1 MSGARAR
8 GEARRSPGPDSGARR
23 LASLRRRL
31 VTALGKREMSV
42 RDARA
47 RLERWG
53 AEPTDAERVIGELIA
68 AGALDDGRAA
78 EAFCRAALARRPV
91 GRAWLRA
98 RLESLGIGT
107 ADAARAIDAALEG
120 AGDTEA
126 ARVLAAA
133 TARRL
138 PSGLSDAARRRR
150 VLGTLARR
158 GFDAEASAEAVETVL
173 GPGEALEDES
183 GSG

>member
-1 MSGARAR
+1 MSGGRAR
-8 GEARRSPGPDSGARR
+8 GAARRSPGLDPGARR
-23 LASLRRRL
+23 VESLRRRL

-53 AEPTDAERVIGELIA
+53 AEPLDAERVTSELIA

-107 ADAARAIDAALEG
+107 EDAARAIDAALEG
-120 AGDTEA
+120 ASDTEA
-126 ARVLAAA
+126 ARALAAA

-150 VLGTLARR
+150 VLGVLARR
-158 GFDAEASAEAVETVL
+158 GFEAEAAERAMEAAL
-173 GPGEALEDES
+173 GPGEPMEE
-183 GSG
+183 